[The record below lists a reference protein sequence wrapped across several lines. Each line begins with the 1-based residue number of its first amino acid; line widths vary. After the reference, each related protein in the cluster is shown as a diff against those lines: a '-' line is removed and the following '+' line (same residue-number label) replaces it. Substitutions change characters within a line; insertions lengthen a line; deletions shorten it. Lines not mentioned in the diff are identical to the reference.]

1 MERSSIAI
9 SIGAACFGI
18 VIGYITYRTLV
29 RKGAA
34 VITDIAGVIAAIG
47 GGTVTVWFDQS
58 GGDSFA
64 YYSMGLLGGMILYY
78 LQFRSTNDK
87 RTVADLLTYQTG
99 PEPALTTPDMTTRD
113 IDQDELA
120 AVEQATGHNP

>member
-9 SIGAACFGI
+9 SIGSVCFGI

-64 YYSMGLLGGMILYY
+64 YYSMGLLGGMVLYY
-78 LQFRSTNDK
+78 MQFRFTNDK
-87 RTVADLLTYQTG
+87 QAVATLLG
-99 PEPALTTPDMTTRD
+99 REAEPETSPTALETSEDD
-113 IDQDELA
+113 LA
-120 AVEQATGHNP
+120 AIKRATGHRS